1 VKYLTYDENYWI
13 FDLET
18 DDLNATKIHCC
29 SFINVVTGEEH
40 LTIGPAET
48 KEFIVSRPEAV
59 WVGHNAISFDAWAI
73 RLLLNTPVDHRNCID
88 TLILSRLFD
97 PKMDGGHSLAAWGTR
112 VKLAKGGYN
121 DFSKFTEEMGAY
133 CLQDARIT
141 RKVFIKITERMAKLK
156 FSEQSI
162 SIEHKIREVLDEQ
175 KRNGFYFNIPNA
187 IALRD
192 QLRQLATDLGDTIHE
207 LFPPE
212 LKEVARYKF
221 RTLKSGEPTQ
231 HFVRHKA
238 HYPQVNVVGD
248 EYVCLDYIP
257 FNIGSVPQR
266 IEKLLGLGWEPK
278 EFTDKGNP
286 KVDEDSLVE
295 FAASSGIKEV
305 KAIADWLVATGRANM
320 IDNWLNNVD
329 KEESVIRGYV
339 DTCGAATRRMTHSS
353 PNTAN
358 IPGVDGVAYG
368 FESRSLWEARRG
380 RLLCGIDAKALEMR
394 MFGHYLN
401 NDEAA
406 KMYVE
411 GDPHT
416 FNAEMLEIERKPM
429 KVVFYAFLYG
439 ASDGKLGRAAGIKK
453 NPAKWGKEAREKLIK
468 RTPGLE
474 ELVRTTQME
483 QARGFIRT
491 LDGGY
496 VRCPSAHAALNYKL
510 QSGGAIA
517 MKVVNINLFEA
528 IRQNELDALQVG
540 NIHDELQFDC
550 LEDHAHGVGELALEV
565 FLSSGLELGMR
576 VPLEGDYKVGK
587 NWALTH

>member
-1 VKYLTYDENYWI
+1 MKYLTYDENYWV
-13 FDLET
+13 FDKET
-18 DDLNATKIHCC
+18 DDFNATTVHCC
-29 SFINVVTGEEH
+29 SFIHVQTGEEH
-40 LTIGPAET
+40 LTVGPEET
-48 KEFIVSRPEAV
+48 REFINARPNAI
-59 WVGHNAISFDAWAI
+59 WVGHNALSFDAWVARCLLGAAI
-73 RLLLNTPVDHRNCID
+73 DHRNCID
-88 TLILSRLFD
+88 TLVLSRLFD
-97 PKMDGGHSLAAWGTR
+97 PKMEGGHSLAAWGAR
-112 VKLAKGGYN
+112 VKLPKG
-121 DFSKFTEEMGAY
+121 DFKDFTKYTPEMGKY

-141 RKVFIKITERMAKLK
+141 RKVFMKITERMAQMK

-162 SIEHKIREVLDEQ
+162 AIEHKIREVLDEQ

-192 QLRQLATDLGDTIHE
+192 QLRQLAADLGDTIHE

-221 RTLKSGEPTQ
+221 RTLKSGDATQ
-231 HFVRHKA
+231 HFIRHQA
-238 HYPQVNVVGD
+238 RYPKIDVVGD
-248 EYVCLDYIP
+248 EYICFDYIP

-295 FAASSGIKEV
+295 FANSSGIAEV

-329 KEESVIRGYV
+329 KEKSVIRGYV
-339 DTCGAATRRMTHSS
+339 DTCGAATRRMTHSA

-358 IPGVDGVAYG
+358 IPGVEGVAYG
-368 FESRSLWEARRG
+368 FESRSLWEARPS

-416 FNAEMLEIERKPM
+416 FNAEMLGIERKPM
-429 KVVFYAFLYG
+429 KSVFYAFLYG
-439 ASDGKLGRAAGIKK
+439 ASDSKLGRTAGVKK
-453 NPAKWGKEAREKLIK
+453 NASKWGKWAREQLIK

-474 ELVRTTQME
+474 DLVRTTQME

-496 VRCPSAHAALNYKL
+496 VRCASPHAALNYKL

-517 MKVVNINLFEA
+517 MKVVNINLIEA
-528 IRQNELDALQVG
+528 IRQRGLDALQVG

-550 LEDHAHGVGELALEV
+550 LENHAHGVGELALEV
-565 FLSSGLELGMR
+565 FLASGVELGMR
-576 VPLEGDYKVGK
+576 VPLEGDYKVGR